1 VALLLEEEALAL
13 AAAEDALPPAYRS
26 PWRRA
31 GMLEAVA
38 PPAPLGAAESRSLWQ
53 MANA

>member
-13 AAAEDALPPAYRS
+13 AAEDARPPADRS

-38 PPAPLGAAESRSLWQ
+38 PCASAGADPSRPLWQ
-53 MANA
+53 MVHW

>member
-1 VALLLEEEALAL
+1 VALLLDEEALAL
-13 AAAEDALPPAYRS
+13 AAAQDPLPAAYRS

-38 PPAPLGAAESRSLWQ
+38 PPTPPPAGSPRPPWQ
-53 MANA
+53 LV